1 MHRGQVTFHHREKSA
16 ATFIRQKLVPSIRNP
31 SHPGGIKLSFSYEI
45 KGEEIYG
52 SGLNYIRPRIIH
64 LRDFRDMAVSDY
76 WSAFSHPV
84 GRGNTPVQAKLN
96 ILGTD
101 PHNPKM
107 NVTEFLSREDECIRM
122 SPTGGF
128 IGPDGVTTDRAIH
141 VDGYTLRFFREAIL
155 KEYDSVLE
163 FTAAHP
169 ERVKIV
175 YYEDMVRDF
184 KFYLNEMKS
193 FGLHFNVE
201 GFYARFSKEFEPEP
215 GPWDDKNIEMNTF
228 AGHKRRVHPGAY
240 KEEMSKELS
249 DKFASHYE
257 NYFFLERYL
266 D

>member
-1 MHRGQVTFHHREKSA
+1 MAYKSFKREKDTRIRFHHRERSA
-16 ATFIRQKLVPSIRNP
+16 ATFIRQKLIRGI
-31 SHPGGIKLSFSYEI
+31 PGATLAYSYEV
-45 KGEEIYG
+45 KSDEH
-52 SGLNYIRPRIIH
+52 SHIIH

-76 WSAFSHPV
+76 WSAFSHPI

>member
-1 MHRGQVTFHHREKSA
+1 MAYKSFKRGEDTRIRFHHRERSA
-16 ATFIRQKLVPSIRNP
+16 ATFIRQKLVRR
-31 SHPGGIKLSFSYEI
+31 IKNATLAYSYDI
-45 KGEEIYG
+45 KSTEYD
-52 SGLNYIRPRIIH
+52 RIIH

-84 GRGNTPVQAKLN
+84 GHGDGPVQAKLN

-101 PHNPKM
+101 PFNPKM
-107 NVTEFLSREDECIRM
+107 NVTEFLSREDECVRTL
-122 SPTGGF
+122 TGRT
-128 IGPDGVTTDRAIH
+128 IQL
-141 VDGYTLRFFREAIL
+141 DGYTLRFFREAIL

-163 FTAAHP
+163 FVGAHP
-169 ERVKIV
+169 GKVKIV
-175 YYEDMVRDF
+175 YYEDMVQDF
-184 KFYLNEMKS
+184 KFYLNEIQS
-193 FGLHFNVE
+193 FGLDFDVE
-201 GFYARFSKEFEPEP
+201 ELYARFSKEFEPEP